1 MRSVTLV
8 AYHLCLRAL
17 ALLGLP
23 FLVIHGHQTALD
35 LVQNGTGDLWR
46 NLILI
51 CGTAPLCLF
60 FAIPTLLPRRV
71 RTPNLRELGPF
82 LFIGLGL
89 AGFAVMSL
97 AQAAI
102 GGLNLPANTLDL
114 LSKMGGA
121 VALLLA
127 GTAGLLALTMCNQ
140 SKDQREFGHIKR
152 TERGRKK
159 KRPTTEELRALRH
172 ARMRQAPL

>member
-23 FLVIHGHQTALD
+23 FLVIHGHQTLLN
-35 LVQNGTGDLWR
+35 LVQNGTDDVWPSLV
-46 NLILI
+46 LIL
-51 CGTAPLCLF
+51 GTAPLCLF
-60 FAIPTLLPRRV
+60 FAAPQLLPRRV

-102 GGLNLPANTLDL
+102 NGLNLPAETVEI
-114 LSKMGGA
+114 LSKSGGA
-121 VALLLA
+121 LAVLLA
-127 GTAGLLALTMCNQ
+127 GTAGLLALTLCNQ
-140 SKDQREFGHIKR
+140 TKDPREFDHLKTKR
-152 TERGRKK
+152 QSRKK
-159 KRPTTEELRALRH
+159 KRPSTDELRALRH
-172 ARMRQAPL
+172 ARMRAAPM